1 MTASIQE
8 MSSTNTQQLR
18 ISSRRARRSW
28 QRRGLAVLVV
38 STYLLQCATA
48 HEADLRR
55 LLTKTQGSDPDR
67 RRLQK
72 MTAIDKGFTDI
83 KLGFASTME
92 DEYKQCIKDE
102 LIGTYVHT
110 SDTPITYTINDK
122 RCTECKQRVEVND
135 YCRNCY
141 NQPGLDIASRRIVR
155 LRSLED
161 APKAYIQLIR
171 WNEQYYD
178 GDWGIFDSDDVL
190 HFWCTNKS
198 KNSDRPPTTGWS
210 ANDYPRG
217 DDNSFHKPSSR
228 FDVSKNEQVAEFIKL
243 TGVHT
248 YEVAKERKI
257 KCRDCK
263 GSGTNWTGYF
273 DCSDCNG
280 DGWSH
285 KAIPT
290 SSDSIYDSGY

>member
-38 STYLLQCATA
+38 STCLLQCVTA

-55 LLTKTQGSDPDR
+55 LLNKTQGSDPDR

-83 KLGFASTME
+83 KLGFDPWME
-92 DEYKQCIKDE
+92 DEYKNCIKHE

-110 SDTPITYTINDK
+110 SDTPITYEINNK
-122 RCTECKQRVEVND
+122 R
-135 YCRNCY
+135 CRNCKE
-141 NQPGLDIASRRIVR
+141 PATAGLSYCTSCRTAGLSYH
-155 LRSLED
+155 SLED

-171 WNEQYYD
+171 AQSFDTFD
-178 GDWGIFDSDDVL
+178 GDWGIFDSDGVL
-190 HFWCTNKS
+190 HFYATDESRNGDK
-198 KNSDRPPTTGWS
+198 PPTTGWI
-210 ANDYPRG
+210 ANDYARSG
-217 DDNSFHKPSSR
+217 NNSFDKPSSR
-228 FDVSKNEQVAEFIKL
+228 FDVSKNEQVAEYIEL

-248 YEVAKERKI
+248 YDVEDKEKI
-257 KCRDCK
+257 KCTTCK
-263 GSGTNWTGYF
+263 GSGTSWGGWL
-273 DCSDCNG
+273 DCSDCDG

-285 KAIPT
+285 EGFPT
-290 SSDSIYDSGY
+290 SSDSVWNSQDSY

>member
-1 MTASIQE
+1 MIASIQE

-18 ISSRRARRSW
+18 VSSRRASRTRRSW

-55 LLTKTQGSDPDR
+55 LLNKTQGSDPDR

-83 KLGFASTME
+83 KLGFASHME

-110 SDTPITYTINDK
+110 SDTPITYEINNK
-122 RCTECKQRVEVND
+122 RCTECKQRCDDSVRG
-135 YCRNCY
+135 YCRNCFNNNSGCY
-141 NQPGLDIASRRIVR
+141 D
-155 LRSLED
+155 LED

-171 WNEQYYD
+171 TQPFDTFD
-178 GDWGIFDSDDVL
+178 GDWGIFDSDGVL
-190 HFWCTNKS
+190 HFYATDESRNGDK
-198 KNSDRPPTTGWS
+198 PPTTGWS
-210 ANDYPRG
+210 ANEY
-217 DDNSFHKPSSR
+217 DDNSFDKPSSR
-228 FDVSKNEQVAEFIKL
+228 FQVSKNEQVAEYIKL

-248 YEVAKERKI
+248 YDVEDMEKI
-257 KCRDCK
+257 KCTDCK

>member
-1 MTASIQE
+1 MIASIQE

-18 ISSRRARRSW
+18 VSSRRASRTRRSW

-55 LLTKTQGSDPDR
+55 LLNKTQGSDPDR

-83 KLGFASTME
+83 KLGFASHME

-110 SDTPITYTINDK
+110 SDTPITYEINNK
-122 RCTECKQRVEVND
+122 R
-135 YCRNCY
+135 CRNCKE
-141 NQPGLDIASRRIVR
+141 PATAGLSYCTSCRTAGRSYH
-155 LRSLED
+155 SLED

-171 WNEQYYD
+171 WNETGGNSNFD
-178 GDWGIFDSDDVL
+178 GDWGIFDSDGVL
-190 HFWCTNKS
+190 HFYATDESRNGDK
-198 KNSDRPPTTGWS
+198 PPTTGWS
-210 ANDYPRG
+210 ANEY
-217 DDNSFHKPSSR
+217 DDNSFDKPSSR
-228 FDVSKNEQVAEFIKL
+228 FQVSKNEQVAEYIKL

-248 YEVAKERKI
+248 YDVEDMEKI
-257 KCRDCK
+257 KCTDCK